1 MSTTKPILL
10 VCGTP
15 PEEWFDLI
23 APAAGHVEI
32 RRAGTTEETEA
43 MLGEAEIVFAWEK
56 GARWIQEHFA
66 KADKLKW
73 VQTSSAGLERIL
85 FPALIESPVVLTNGR
100 GLYASA
106 LAEFVMF
113 SVLFFTKNFRRLER
127 NRPRRI
133 WDHFVGREVRGQT
146 LVIVG
151 YGGTGRATA
160 KLARAFGMK
169 VLAVKRN
176 ASVVEGSQWVDEV
189 VPLER
194 WHGAL
199 KVADFVVNAL
209 PLTPATRGMF
219 GEEEFRAMKTS
230 AVYISVGRGKT
241 TQEALLIEA
250 LKQGWIAGAGLDV
263 FENEPLEPASELWD
277 LPSVILSPH
286 CTDITPAYHTE
297 SAHLLRENI
306 QRYIR
311 GEPLLNLVEDKRRG
325 Y

>member
-1 MSTTKPILL
+1 MSTNKPILL

-15 PEEWFDLI
+15 PEEWFGLI

-56 GARWIQEHFA
+56 GAYWIQEHFA
-66 KADKLKW
+66 KAANLKW

-113 SVLFFTKNFRRLER
+113 SVLFFTKNFRRLEG
-127 NRPRRI
+127 NRPERI

-176 ASVVEGSQWVDEV
+176 ASVVEGSEWVDEV

-209 PLTPATRGMF
+209 PLTPATKGMF

-297 SAHLLRENI
+297 SALLLRENI
-306 QRYIR
+306 QRYVQ
-311 GEPLLNLVEDKRRG
+311 GQPLLNLVEDKRRG

>member
-1 MSTTKPILL
+1 MNTNKPVLL

-23 APAAGHVEI
+23 APAADLVEI
-32 RRAGTTEETEA
+32 RRAGTAGETRA

-56 GARWIQEHFA
+56 GARWIQESFD
-66 KADKLKW
+66 KAAKLKW

-113 SVLFFTKNFRRLER
+113 SILFFTKNFRRLER
-127 NRPRRI
+127 NRPERI

-146 LVIVG
+146 LAIVG

-160 KLARAFGMK
+160 KLAKAFGMK

-176 ASVVEGSQWVDEV
+176 TSVVEGSQWVDEIFA
-189 VPLER
+189 LEG
-194 WHGAL
+194 WHNAL

-230 AVYISVGRGKT
+230 AVYINVGRGKT
-241 TQEALLIEA
+241 TQEAVLIEA

-263 FENEPLEPASELWD
+263 FENEPLEPESEFWG

-286 CTDITPAYHTE
+286 CTGITPAYHTE
-297 SAHLLRENI
+297 SADLLRENI
-306 QRYIR
+306 QRYVR
-311 GEPLLNLVEDKRRG
+311 GETLSNLVEDKRRG